1 MPDTAPAPAQTA
13 PPPLALTPL
22 ALTIVIPVYNGA
34 TSVAELV
41 AALEQL
47 TIDGGH
53 EIVLVN
59 DGSPD
64 DSLAVCRD
72 LVERARVPI
81 TLVDLSR
88 NYGEHNA
95 VMAGL
100 RQARGA
106 HIITMDDDLQNPPEE
121 VERLLAFAQA
131 SGREV
136 VYTYYDEKQHSGWRN
151 LGSQLS
157 NWVAGVVLDQ
167 PKGFYP
173 SSFRSMC

>member
-1 MPDTAPAPAQTA
+1 MPDTVPIPAQAA
-13 PPPLALTPL
+13 PQL

-34 TSVAELV
+34 TSIRELI

-72 LVERARVPI
+72 LVRRAHVPM

-88 NYGEHNA
+88 NYREHNA
-95 VMAGL
+95 VITGL
-100 RQARGA
+100 RHARGA
-106 HIITMDDDLQNPPEE
+106 HVITLVDALRNSPVG
-121 VERLLAFAQA
+121 VE
-131 SGREV
+131 G
-136 VYTYYDEKQHSGWRN
+136 
-151 LGSQLS
+151 
-157 NWVAGVVLDQ
+157 
-167 PKGFYP
+167 
-173 SSFRSMC
+173 